1 MSIYVSGIRL
11 PFDEPEYLAID
22 EAYKKTKLSHTKAQN
37 AFIYRV
43 SIDARR
49 GKISKV
55 YTVILEGVENE
66 EKIVQKLNDN
76 NIRYRKVEEFKPII
90 GKKKLQNRPV
100 VIGFGPAG
108 LFAAYILAKYGY
120 KPIVIERG
128 DKIDERDKKVNSFC
142 NGGKLD
148 INSNIQ
154 FGEGG
159 AGTYSD
165 GKLTTRINDSRC
177 DEVLKI
183 LVKFG
188 APKEICT
195 QAKPHIG
202 TDILKNVVCAMREE
216 IIRLGG
222 EVHFRTALTGVRVL
236 NGNLIAIKTENGE
249 IPCEQAILAIGHSA
263 RDTFKM
269 LYETGIHLEPKPFSV
284 GVRIEHLQ
292 QKINNALYGNL
303 VDKFNLPP
311 AEYNLSHRENNRACY
326 SFCMCPGGQVVA
338 AQSEENTI
346 VTNGMSYHARN
357 GLNSNS
363 ALAVSVEPSD
373 FADGTPLGGVEF
385 QRKIEKAAFLAT
397 GSYKAPCQK
406 VGDFLEGKRSKNCG
420 EVKPTYPIG
429 VEYGSVADCLPEFVV
444 NQLKLGLAV
453 FGKKIRG
460 FDDKNALLTAPET
473 RTSSPVRI
481 MRNENLYSITVNG
494 LIPTGEGAGYAGGI
508 MSAAVDGIRAASYIL
523 EQYSSVKGI

>member
-11 PFDEPEYLAID
+11 PFDKPEYLAID
-22 EAYKKTKLSHTKAQN
+22 EAYKKTKLSHTKVQN

-55 YTVILEGVENE
+55 YTVILDGVENE
-66 EKIVQKLNDN
+66 QKIVEKLNDAT
-76 NIRYRKVEEFKPII
+76 IRCRKIEEFKPIL

-128 DKIDERDKKVNSFC
+128 DKIAERDKKVDKFC
-142 NGGKLD
+142 NGGSLD
-148 INSNIQ
+148 VNSIIQ

-165 GKLTTRINDSRC
+165 GKLTTRINDTRC

-202 TDILKNVVCAMREE
+202 TDILKNVVCAMRKE

-222 EVHFRTALTGVRVL
+222 EVHFRNALTGIKIS
-236 NGNLIAIKTENGE
+236 NGNLIAVKTEKGE
-249 IPCEQAILAIGHSA
+249 ISCEQAILAIGHSA
-263 RDTFKM
+263 RDTFEM
-269 LYETGIHLEPKPFSV
+269 LYKTGVQLEPKPFSV

-303 VDKFNLPP
+303 ADKFNLPP

-338 AQSEENTI
+338 AQSEENTV

-357 GLNSNS
+357 GLNANS

-373 FADGTPLGGVEF
+373 FMDGTPLGGVEF
-385 QRKIEKAAFLAT
+385 QRKIERAAFITT
-397 GSYKAPCQK
+397 GGYKAPCQK
-406 VGDFLEGKRSKNCG
+406 VGDFLEDKRSKNCG

-444 NQLKLGLAV
+444 NQLKLGLSV

-481 MRNENLYSITVNG
+481 NRGENLYSLTANG

-508 MSAAVDGIRAASYIL
+508 MSAAVDGIRAASCIL
-523 EQYSSVKGI
+523 EQYSAEGI